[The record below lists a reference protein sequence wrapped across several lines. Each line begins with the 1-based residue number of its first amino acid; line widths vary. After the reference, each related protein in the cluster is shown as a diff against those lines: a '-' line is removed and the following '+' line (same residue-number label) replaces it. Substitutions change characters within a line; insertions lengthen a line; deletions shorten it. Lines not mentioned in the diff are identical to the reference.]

1 MVSLLCEAATQPRSP
16 VPAAFRREQSSI
28 SEPLGEAASDNPRRG
43 RDRFPWFGISG
54 ADSGTSG
61 GGKRAFLYVLAFAAI
76 AAGVSAAHNVIAW
89 LHGSPGTGL
98 AAPIVAEATSW
109 FTFVLFFWI
118 PWTAWLWTLS
128 PTRPR
133 WKLAIHI
140 PGALGF
146 ALCHVGGFVL
156 LRRLAAWMGGP
167 ITFDRSFATQFLYE
181 VKLDGLTYLLLIASF
196 TLFRRLGSGLPR
208 EQAPVAAPDPRVT
221 FDIRDGAKL
230 IRVRIDDILAVSSAG
245 NYVEFTLGDGRR
257 PLMRA
262 SLSALESEL
271 ASLGFLRTHRS
282 WLVNSNRVTA
292 LKPSGSGDYV
302 VEVATISVPLSRRYS
317 LALAKLRGASA

>member
-16 VPAAFRREQSSI
+16 VPAAMRREQSSI
-28 SEPLGEAASDNPRRG
+28 SEPLGEGASDSPRRG
-43 RDRFPWFGISG
+43 HDQFPWFGISG
-54 ADSGTSG
+54 VDSVTNG
-61 GGKRAFLYVLAFAAI
+61 GRSRAFLYVFAVAAI
-76 AAGVSAAHNVIAW
+76 AAGVSAAHGVIAW
-89 LHGSPGTGL
+89 LHYNPASGL

-109 FTFVLFFWI
+109 FTFVLFFWA
-118 PWTAWLWTLS
+118 PWTAWLWTLG

-133 WKLAIHI
+133 WKLVIHI

-146 ALCHVGGFVL
+146 ALGHVGGFVL
-156 LRRLAAWMGGP
+156 LRRLVAWMGGP
-167 ITFDRSFATQFLYE
+167 VTYDHSFATQFLYE
-181 VKLDGLTYLLLIASF
+181 VKLDGLSYLLLIASF
-196 TLFRRLGSGLPR
+196 TLVHRLGRG
-208 EQAPVAAPDPRVT
+208 QAPIAAPDPRVT
-221 FDIRDGAKL
+221 FDIRDGAEL

-262 SLSALESEL
+262 PLSALESQL
-271 ASLGFLRTHRS
+271 APLGFLRTHRS

-317 LALAKLRGASA
+317 LTLAKLRGASA

>member
-1 MVSLLCEAATQPRSP
+1 M
-16 VPAAFRREQSSI
+16 PAAIRREQSSI
-28 SEPLGEAASDNPRRG
+28 SEPLGEAASDSPRRG
-43 RDRFPWFGISG
+43 RDRFRWSGISG
-54 ADSGTSG
+54 LKSVTNG
-61 GGKRAFLYVLAFAAI
+61 GRNRAFLYGFAVAAI
-76 AAGVSAAHNVIAW
+76 AAGISAAHGVIAW
-89 LHGSPGTGL
+89 LHYSPEFGL
-98 AAPIVAEATSW
+98 AAPIIAEATSW
-109 FTFVLFFWI
+109 FTFVLFFWV
-118 PWTAWLWTLS
+118 PWTAWLWTLRR
-128 PTRPR
+128 TRPR
-133 WKLAIHI
+133 WKLVIHI

-146 ALCHVGGFVL
+146 ALGHVGGFVL

-167 ITFDRSFATQFLYE
+167 VTFDPSFATQFLYE
-181 VKLDGLTYLLLIASF
+181 AKLDGLSYLLLIASF
-196 TLFRRLGSGLPR
+196 TLIHRLGRG
-208 EQAPVAAPDPRVT
+208 QAPIAAPDPRIT

-271 ASLGFLRTHRS
+271 APLGFLRTHRS

-302 VEVATISVPLSRRYS
+302 VEVATISAPLSRRYS
-317 LALAKLRGASA
+317 PALAKLRGASA

>member
-1 MVSLLCEAATQPRSP
+1 VF
-16 VPAAFRREQSSI
+16 AF
-28 SEPLGEAASDNPRRG
+28 
-43 RDRFPWFGISG
+43 
-54 ADSGTSG
+54 
-61 GGKRAFLYVLAFAAI
+61 YVI
-76 AAGVSAAHNVIAW
+76 AAGVSAAHGVIAW
-89 LHGSPGTGL
+89 LHYSPGSGL
-98 AAPIVAEATSW
+98 AAPVIAEGTSW
-109 FTFVLFFWI
+109 FTFVLFFWA
-118 PWTAWLWTLS
+118 PWTAWLWTLP

-133 WKLAIHI
+133 WKLLIHI

-146 ALCHVGGFVL
+146 ALGHVGGFVL
-156 LRRLAAWMGGP
+156 LRRFAAWMGGP
-167 ITFDRSFATQFLYE
+167 VTFDPSFVTQFLYE
-181 VKLDGLTYLLLIASF
+181 VKLDGLTYLSLIASF
-196 TLFRRLGSGLPR
+196 TLIRLLGRG
-208 EQAPVAAPDPRVT
+208 QAPIAAPDPRVT

-262 SLSALESEL
+262 PLSALESEL
-271 ASLGFLRTHRS
+271 APLGFLRTHRS

-292 LKPSGSGDYV
+292 LKPAGSGDYI